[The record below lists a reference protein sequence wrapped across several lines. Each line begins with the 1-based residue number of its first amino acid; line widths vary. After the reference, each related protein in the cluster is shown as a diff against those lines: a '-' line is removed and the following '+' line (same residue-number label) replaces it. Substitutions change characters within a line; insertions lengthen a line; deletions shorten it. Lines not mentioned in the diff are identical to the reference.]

1 MGGLTQLVAVGAQD
15 VFLSGNS
22 GKSIWTKKY
31 PKYKNFSTESIRQ
44 TINGTCDYDHTI
56 SCTIGRHGDLV
67 NNFIMEIELQR
78 GTGEVYYPAEQ
89 LIDRVEISIGG
100 QIIDRIPHEWFR
112 MYAEMYMTLDQK
124 NAYENMTTFGS
135 EPAGYIRKFYLPIPF
150 WFASK
155 FMNANAIP
163 LIALQY
169 HEVKVDITLCKKGII
184 PGVDETFVPKIS
196 CWADYVFLDT
206 EERVQFAQ
214 NPHEYLITQLQY
226 SINNIQ
232 VSDRTNTFRIPL
244 NFNHPVKS
252 VMWALTPGTDYHG
265 QYTALPGEQDAEL
278 LAPLQSALLQFNG
291 IDRFD
296 TRSGGYFTKC
306 NPWTAARGSYLS
318 SGVYSYGFGL
328 DTQSYAPRGA
338 MNFSRVDNATLIVD
352 TKKAVVADR
361 TAPGVVDETMTLTT
375 SSILNIIIVFAY
387 NYNVLRIQSGMGGLA
402 FAS

>member
-78 GTGEVYYPAEQ
+78 GTGGVYYPAEQ

-124 NAYENMTTFGS
+124 NAYENMTT
-135 EPAGYIRKFYLPIPF
+135 
-150 WFASK
+150 

-265 QYTALPGEQDAEL
+265 QYTALP
-278 LAPLQSALLQFNG
+278 
-291 IDRFD
+291 
-296 TRSGGYFTKC
+296 
-306 NPWTAARGSYLS
+306 
-318 SGVYSYGFGL
+318 
-328 DTQSYAPRGA
+328 
-338 MNFSRVDNATLIVD
+338 
-352 TKKAVVADR
+352 
-361 TAPGVVDETMTLTT
+361 
-375 SSILNIIIVFAY
+375 
-387 NYNVLRIQSGMGGLA
+387 
-402 FAS
+402 